1 MEQRELGRSGI
12 KVSALGLGLMS
23 MSGVYGNANDE
34 ESIGVIHYA
43 LDKGIN
49 FLDSADM
56 YGWGH
61 NETLLGKALKGRR
74 DKVVVA
80 TKFGQVKLADGKQG
94 VDGRPE
100 YVMQACEASLKRLG
114 IEVID
119 LYYQH
124 RVDTNTPIEETV
136 GAMKRLVEQGKVRA
150 LGLSE
155 ARPETI
161 RRAHKVHPI
170 AAVQNEYS
178 LLYQERRAR
187 KRCRRRASLG
197 ITLVPYAPLGRSML
211 TGTVHGKADLPEGDR
226 RLQHPRFQGEALDKN
241 VQLVRPA
248 RSHRA
253 GKEMHACPARAGVAA
268 RAGQRHRSDPGHQ
281 AQAAHRRE
289 LGGFEHQAFA
299 RRREA
304 HLGRRARGSRCGHAL
319 SRGNHEA
326 RVPLRSDD
334 ATRWLALA
342 TMWSLQYL
350 FLRVAVPTFGTALVA
365 EGRAIRRA
373 FPRALGCMG
382 RAPAHRAARALER
395 PPRGRAG
402 QQRGPVRVLRL
413 GGERAPGR
421 LPRGDQR
428 HGAALGRRSSPCR
441 C

>member
-1 MEQRELGRSGI
+1 MEQRELGHTGI
-12 KVSALGLGLMS
+12 RISALGLGLMS
-23 MSGVYGNANDE
+23 LSGVYGNANDE

-43 LDKGIN
+43 LDEGIN

-80 TKFGQVKLADGKQG
+80 TKFGQVKLADGKQT
-94 VDGRPE
+94 VDGRPD

-178 LLYQERRAR
+178 LLYRQEGEETLQATRA
-187 KRCRRRASLG
+187 LG

-226 RLQHPRFQGEALDKN
+226 RLQHPRFQGDALEKN
-241 VQLVRPA
+241 VSLVKKLEAIAAEKRCTPAQLVLAWLIHQGKDIVPIPGTKRRQRIDENLKALQIKLSPEDIARISAAAPPGAGAGTRYPA
-248 RSHRA
+248 ETM
-253 GKEMHACPARAGVAA
+253 K
-268 RAGQRHRSDPGHQ
+268 
-281 AQAAHRRE
+281 
-289 LGGFEHQAFA
+289 
-299 RRREA
+299 
-304 HLGRRARGSRCGHAL
+304 
-319 SRGNHEA
+319 
-326 RVPLRSDD
+326 RV
-334 ATRWLALA
+334 
-342 TMWSLQYL
+342 YL
-350 FLRVAVPTFGTALVA
+350 
-365 EGRAIRRA
+365 
-373 FPRALGCMG
+373 
-382 RAPAHRAARALER
+382 
-395 PPRGRAG
+395 
-402 QQRGPVRVLRL
+402 
-413 GGERAPGR
+413 
-421 LPRGDQR
+421 
-428 HGAALGRRSSPCR
+428 
-441 C
+441 